1 MNLEF
6 ICKQARLHS
15 QGLCNGD
22 ECLYRIGFA
31 AGLLN
36 ESETNQV
43 SFERLSSPLRS
54 RVLIWLRRNA
64 NGIGLTSPQ

>member
-6 ICKQARLHS
+6 ICKQAHLHS

-31 AGLLN
+31 AGLLT
-36 ESETNQV
+36 EADITQV
-43 SFERLSSPLRS
+43 KTDYLGCHLRGACIDLA
-54 RVLIWLRRNA
+54 V
-64 NGIGLTSPQ
+64 P